1 MRLWDLAT
9 SRESAVLRG
18 HRGGVNRV
26 AFSTDGRLLASAG
39 SDTSIRLWEVSTGR
53 EVARLSGHTKWVMTV
68 AFSPDGRRIA
78 SGGDDG
84 TVRLWDVATGS
95 ETAVFRAQVE
105 RIVCVAF
112 APDGRTLAANGQIWD
127 LASGREV
134 VNLRGHQMAVASVA
148 FTPDGRHVAT
158 GSWDGTVRLWDLKSG
173 RELAVLRGH
182 NDSAVWSIAFSVD
195 GQTLV
200 SGGGGLLR
208 IWDAA
213 SLTPQRA
220 VQREAIGLVR
230 FTTQKVG
237 SLADCRDRIARCA
250 TCSQEVRQQ
259 ALALVD
265 GYWASEV
272 QDRAEK
278 LVAPLF
284 ADGRLRDEAEQLL
297 QKREGLA
304 ANVRERALEDVRVW
318 PESADALNDASW
330 SVARARARHLRLPLG
345 LPRRDGVP
353 VRSRLRLLRDHH
365 WRGAVSNRPIPRG
378 RGHTDSFL
386 RTQYQLDPP

>member
-1 MRLWDLAT
+1 
-9 SRESAVLRG
+9 
-18 HRGGVNRV
+18 
-26 AFSTDGRLLASAG
+26 
-39 SDTSIRLWEVSTGR
+39 
-53 EVARLSGHTKWVMTV
+53 MTV

-84 TVRLWDVATGS
+84 TVRLWDVATGN

-105 RIVCVAF
+105 RIMCVAF

-158 GSWDGTVRLWDLKSG
+158 GSWDGTVRLWDLASG
-173 RELAVLRGH
+173 RELAALRGH

-213 SLTPQRA
+213 PLTPQRA
-220 VQREAIGLVR
+220 VEREAIGLVR
-230 FTTQKVG
+230 FTTQRVG

-250 TCSQEVRQQ
+250 TCSEEVRQQ

-265 GYWASEV
+265 GYWTSEV

-284 ADGRLRDEAEQLL
+284 AEGRLRDEAEQLL
-297 QKREGLA
+297 RNREGLA

-330 SVARARARHLRLPLG
+330 NVCASKGATPPSTSWRLAA
-345 LPRRDGVP
+345 PRRRAGTI
-353 VRSRLRLLRDHH
+353 RTS
-365 WRGAVSNRPIPRG
+365 GAS
-378 RGHTDSFL
+378 
-386 RTQYQLDPP
+386 